1 VPAPWRTPPPPIRLG
16 RRDALLRRLAPSL
29 LRLPALGLRGV
40 GRVNARGDRLDPQ
53 VARMLWLEARVGR
66 VMNPEDAALARSSM
80 RRGVALI
87 DGPTLPVD
95 EVDELRVAD
104 DLPARRYA
112 MSGGPRPLLMFLHG
126 GGWVAGDLET
136 HDRFCR
142 RVAREAGAVVVS
154 VDYRLAPEHPF
165 PAALDDVERAWAD
178 LARRA
183 ASLGADPERLAV
195 GGDSAGG
202 NLSAVLCQRLRDG
215 DAAGPAPALQV
226 LIYPAT
232 DFRREAAS
240 HREFATGLLL
250 SEDSI
255 DKYKAHYAAPDDL
268 DPRVSPLLHPDRSRL
283 PPAVVATAGFDP
295 LRDEGEAYAE
305 ALRTAG
311 VPVEHLDERGLV
323 HGYLQLDHAIP
334 AADAAATAL
343 LDAIRR
349 GLSSRR

>member
-1 VPAPWRTPPPPIRLG
+1 MSTPWRTPPPPIRLG
-16 RRDALLRRLAPSL
+16 RRDALLRRLAPVV
-29 LRLPALGLRGV
+29 LRLPPLGLRGA
-40 GRVNARGDRLDPQ
+40 GRENARGDRLDPQ
-53 VARMLWLEARVGR
+53 VARMLWMEARVGR
-66 VMNPEDAALARSSM
+66 VMNPEDARIARASM
-80 RRGVALI
+80 RRGVALM

-95 EVDELRVAD
+95 EVDDLLVAG

-142 RVAREAGAVVVS
+142 RVAREADAVVVA

-165 PAALDDVERAWAD
+165 PQAIDDAERAWAD
-178 LARRA
+178 VARRA
-183 ASLGADPERLAV
+183 ASLGADPDRLAV

-202 NLSAVLCQRLRDG
+202 NLSAVLCQRQRDG
-215 DAAGPAPALQV
+215 AAPGPTPALQV

-232 DFRREAAS
+232 DFRREAPS

-250 SEDSI
+250 TEDSI
-255 DKYKAHYAAPDDL
+255 TKYKAHYSAPDDL
-268 DPRVSPLLHPDRSRL
+268 DPRVSPLLHPDLSQL
-283 PPAVVATAGFDP
+283 PPAIVATAGFDP
-295 LRDEGEAYAE
+295 LRDEGESYAE
-305 ALRTAG
+305 ALQAAG
-311 VPVEHLDERGLV
+311 VPVERLDEAGLV

-334 AADAAATAL
+334 AAHAAVTAL
-343 LDAIRR
+343 LAAIRR